1 MNRIDQVRNWMKQFR
16 ITSVELLWKRAHGR
30 FFRVLTAG
38 LLVLSLGFSGSVSMA
53 AGDVPELYAS
63 SAVLLDG
70 ESGKVLYG
78 KSEETP
84 MANASTTKIM
94 TCIIVLE
101 NCDIDEELTVS
112 SYAASMPKVKLYL
125 KKGETYTVRQ
135 LLYSLMLE
143 SHNDSAVAL
152 AEHVGKKWV
161 RELSGRPASEF
172 SEQES
177 KAAVKAFA
185 AVMNQKALELGCS
198 DTYFITPNG
207 LDAVETKTLEDGTE
221 MSLEHHT
228 TARDLA
234 VILSYCILRSPLK
247 EEFLKITRQPSFGF
261 SANGRSFTCT
271 NHNSFLGMM
280 EGAVSGKTG
289 FTGKAG
295 YCYVGALE
303 RDGRYFVVALLAC
316 GWPNNKTYKWT
327 DTRKLMEY
335 GLENFH
341 RVNLLGENV
350 LYRETELPTLSVS
363 DGQGEEIGSLCS
375 VPLRIPGREE
385 LSEDRGILLGDQE
398 KIQVKIALKKELT
411 APVSEGEKVGEIQ
424 YVVGDEVYR
433 KEDIVTAGSVE
444 KIDLKWCGKKVLEL
458 FLNGE
463 GVLSFL
469 V

>member
-1 MNRIDQVRNWMKQFR
+1 M
-16 ITSVELLWKRAHGR
+16 
-30 FFRVLTAG
+30 LTAATLILG
-38 LLVLSLGFSGSVSMA
+38 IWLSGFSSLA
-53 AGDVPELYAS
+53 AGEVPELYAS

-94 TCIIVLE
+94 TCIVVLE
-101 NCDIDEELTVS
+101 NCGLDEELTVS
-112 SYAASMPKVKLYL
+112 AYAASMPKVKLYL
-125 KKGETYTVRQ
+125 QKGETYTVRQ

-152 AEHVGKKWV
+152 AEHVGKKQV
-161 RELSGRPASEF
+161 KELAEKPASEF
-172 SEQES
+172 SDQES
-177 KAAVKAFA
+177 KAAVKAFSNL
-185 AVMNQKALELGCS
+185 MNQKALELGCA

-207 LDAVETKTLEDGTE
+207 LDAVETVTLQDGTE
-221 MSLEHHT
+221 KSLEHHT

-234 VILSYCILRSPLK
+234 LILSYCILRSPK
-247 EEFLKITRQPSFGF
+247 REDFLKITREPSFGF
-261 SANGRSFTCT
+261 AANGRSFSCN
-271 NHNSFLGMM
+271 NHNSFLSMM

-316 GWPNNKTYKWT
+316 GWPNNKSYKWT

-341 RVNLLGENV
+341 RVNLLGESV
-350 LYRETELPTLSVS
+350 LYRETDLPVLPVS
-363 DGQGEEIGSLCS
+363 GGQGEDIGSSCS
-375 VPLRIPGREE
+375 VSLCITGREG
-385 LSEDRGILLGDQE
+385 LAEDRGILLGDQE
-398 KIQVKIALKKELT
+398 KIQVRVALKKELA
-411 APVSEGEKVGEIQ
+411 APVAEGTKVGEIR
-424 YVVGDEVYR
+424 YVVGEEVYR
-433 KEDIVTAGSVE
+433 REDIVTAGSVE
-444 KIDLKWCGKKVLEL
+444 KIDFRWCAEKVLGL

-463 GVLSFL
+463 SLLRQSGILPDSENA
-469 V
+469 